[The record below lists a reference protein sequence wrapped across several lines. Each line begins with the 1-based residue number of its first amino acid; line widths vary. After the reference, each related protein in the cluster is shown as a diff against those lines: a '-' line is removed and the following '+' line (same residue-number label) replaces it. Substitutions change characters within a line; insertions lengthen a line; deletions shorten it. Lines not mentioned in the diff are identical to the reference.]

1 MIVNQQLPQ
10 MKSIWIDEDQ
20 EAEKLYSLQAQQ
32 LMGGDEFNI
41 TMVNSDK
48 PALNNKKQI
57 DLRPLTKKSN
67 SPKLYQKKKHAK
79 AYQQP
84 LQQTNKVKHK
94 KSILNL
100 FRSNSISHKKQQ
112 QPASRVISGPFDFQ
126 HISHAGG
133 KEDEEE
139 SQEEP
144 SQTKQDNP
152 MTTDDSTKDLISLN
166 KAFVT
171 QTLRPE
177 SVGSS
182 LYTNSMKSENQHD
195 RIMSMS
201 TTATTFLERTPSFNK
216 IKRLSNNKLLS
227 SAQRNHF
234 TTTERPDSMG
244 SNLSINFLKNYSFPT
259 LLEDEQIKDFN
270 ELEQPVEIEQ
280 ESTTATTTT
289 TDLSMKHTKNQSI
302 SSSFSTT
309 SSSYSSL
316 KPPPTNTN
324 TPNTRSHKRN
334 SSAPG
339 SLTTPELEQF
349 LFSDSAFKDRISVDD
364 ILRYYNT
371 TNEGELILNQTSNN
385 VDQNDDSNRIIP
397 QTQYL

>member
-1 MIVNQQLPQ
+1 MINQQLPQ

-67 SPKLYQKKKHAK
+67 SPKLYSKKKQSTPQPV
-79 AYQQP
+79 QQ
-84 LQQTNKVKHK
+84 NKVKSK

-100 FRSNSISHKKQQ
+100 FRSNVGVADKKQHERN
-112 QPASRVISGPFDFQ
+112 ASRVISGPYDFQ

-133 KEDEEE
+133 KDDDEEE
-139 SQEEP
+139 EEEEENDQEQVLLP
-144 SQTKQDNP
+144 NNT
-152 MTTDDSTKDLISLN
+152 TKDSISLN
-166 KAFVT
+166 KAFT
-171 QTLRPE
+171 TLRPD
-177 SVGSS
+177 SSGSS
-182 LYTNSMKSENQHD
+182 LYANSMRSENQHD

-216 IKRLSNNKLLS
+216 IKRLSGNKLLSS
-227 SAQRNHF
+227 SAQRNHL

-259 LLEDEQIKDFN
+259 LLEDEQVKDFH
-270 ELEQPVEIEQ
+270 ELEQPTQSEQ
-280 ESTTATTTT
+280 GSTVTN
-289 TDLSMKHTKNQSI
+289 LSMKHTKNQSI
-302 SSSFSTT
+302 TSSLSVSSST
-309 SSSYSSL
+309 YSSI
-316 KPPPTNTN
+316 KPTIKTQK
-324 TPNTRSHKRN
+324 THTRN
-334 SSAPG
+334 SSTPG

-364 ILRYYNT
+364 ILRYYHT
-371 TNEGELILNQTSNN
+371 TSDGELISNN
-385 VDQNDDSNRIIP
+385 HTNQNIIDSSMP
-397 QTQYL
+397 QSQYL

>member
-1 MIVNQQLPQ
+1 MINQQLPQ

-67 SPKLYQKKKHAK
+67 SPKLYSKKKQPK
-79 AYQQP
+79 PQPIPQQ
-84 LQQTNKVKHK
+84 KIKSK

-100 FRSNSISHKKQQ
+100 FRSNVGPEKKQYERNT
-112 QPASRVISGPFDFQ
+112 SRIISGPYDFH

-133 KEDEEE
+133 RDDVEEE
-139 SQEEP
+139 EEEEPGKQEEEQMP
-144 SQTKQDNP
+144 DQDNSRK
-152 MTTDDSTKDLISLN
+152 DSLSLN

-171 QTLRPE
+171 ETLRPE
-177 SVGSS
+177 STGSS
-182 LYTNSMKSENQHD
+182 LYANSMKSESQHE

-227 SAQRNHF
+227 SSAQRNNLS
-234 TTTERPDSMG
+234 TTERPDSMG

-259 LLEDEQIKDFN
+259 LLEDEQVKDFH
-270 ELEQPVEIEQ
+270 ELEQD
-280 ESTTATTTT
+280 STV
-289 TDLSMKHTKNQSI
+289 TDLSLKHTKNQSI
-302 SSSFSTT
+302 TSSFSV
-309 SSSYSSL
+309 SSSTYSSI
-316 KPPPTNTN
+316 KPTGTTVKPQSTHT
-324 TPNTRSHKRN
+324 RN

-364 ILRYYNT
+364 ILRYYHT
-371 TNEGELILNQTSNN
+371 TGDGELISNNQT
-385 VDQNDDSNRIIP
+385 DQNIMDSNKNMP